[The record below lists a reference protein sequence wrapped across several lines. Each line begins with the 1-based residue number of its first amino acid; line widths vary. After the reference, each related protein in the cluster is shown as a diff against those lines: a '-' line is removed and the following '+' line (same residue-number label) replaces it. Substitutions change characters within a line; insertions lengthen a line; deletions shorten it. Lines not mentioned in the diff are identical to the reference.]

1 MAVRSISGK
10 QWTSKLVHLEYEGDT
25 VIAKHEFSK
34 LDYILG
40 ISPSSPYGTLTSS
53 QYGIPSDS
61 PLKSKII
68 KLYAF
73 VTDLDFKF
81 FQLLFEKLW
90 KHHFLEMVTEC
101 GRRFTIEK
109 GRESV
114 ILQSCFHPDVVVT
127 SSSSSSYSSTSRHHL
142 HPPVIRQFTL

>member
-10 QWTSKLVHLEYEGDT
+10 QWTSKLVHLEYDGDT

-40 ISPSSPYGTLTSS
+40 LSSPSP
-53 QYGIPSDS
+53 YGIPSDS
-61 PLKSKII
+61 PLRSKII

-127 SSSSSSYSSTSRHHL
+127 ASSSSSYSSTSGHHL

>member
-10 QWTSKLVHLEYEGDT
+10 QWTSKLVHLEYEGDN

-40 ISPSSPYGTLTSS
+40 LSSPSPNGTSTSS
-53 QYGIPSDS
+53 PYGIPSDS

-127 SSSSSSYSSTSRHHL
+127 SSSSSSYSSTSGHHL